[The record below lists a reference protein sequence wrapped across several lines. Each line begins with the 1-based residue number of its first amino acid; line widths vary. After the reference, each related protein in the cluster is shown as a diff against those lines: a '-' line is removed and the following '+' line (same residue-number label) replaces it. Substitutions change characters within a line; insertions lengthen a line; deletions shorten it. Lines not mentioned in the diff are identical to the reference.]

1 MNALPCCLSIAAS
14 PLERQPPLPPPPHQ
28 QQQQQQQQQQMAAPA
43 PRDARRHRPDKKPTP
58 QIRYTLSPPPWEVSK
73 LDLIPQP

>member
-14 PLERQPPLPPPPHQ
+14 PLERQPPLPPPPH